1 MTEAVGFSC
10 VLQNPANFF
19 VAALYDLSNIGV
31 VLESQ
36 QIPKGSG
43 YPTPPATFSV
53 TFLTAL
59 QQNKLYRVI
68 LWESADA
75 TPPATSRASGD
86 TKASLNSITMRGS
99 LFLTGGGTAGMN
111 VGAGGYVDPANS
123 LAGWTYDLE
132 LFGSGTLTP
141 GVNYTVDPTTG
152 NWTLI
157 DGTTIQQGQLY
168 IVHFQPQ

>member
-75 TPPATSRASGD
+75 TPTGISRASGD

-123 LAGWTYDLE
+123 LAGWTYDLGRVWITAPDHSE
-132 LFGSGTLTP
+132 GCRRRKDRMESLGKHCRGCGGRVS
-141 GVNYTVDPTTG
+141 
-152 NWTLI
+152 I
-157 DGTTIQQGQLY
+157 
-168 IVHFQPQ
+168 